1 MLTTKNSITTKLV
14 KKYQKIIRNIQEKRI
29 EKKQRT
35 QFQAALMSGGI
46 RRIKLGHVATC
57 PYKHRTISRADP
69 SSFHFFFIFFMI
81 SFIKAGRSE
90 G

>member
-29 EKKQRT
+29 KKQRT

-46 RRIKLGHVATC
+46 RRIK
-57 PYKHRTISRADP
+57 
-69 SSFHFFFIFFMI
+69 
-81 SFIKAGRSE
+81 
-90 G
+90 